1 MLKKKQI
8 TSHLTVRVVSLD
20 SRTALPICLQVFY
33 AIPCVSPKMIS
44 PSFRRRQTH
53 TDTLTDTLSVRASVA
68 PFPCKTRLGG
78 ALLLRLG
85 DATLLESVLEPPGQ
99 GLDVPAAAS
108 AGSPTALSLGGPV
121 VCVSAQQSAYAYRFT
136 CRHLCTHC
144 ALHSCV
150 CYDTTRCMYLRVV
163 YDTTRCM
170 YLRVVYRDYRLHL
183 HNTLAGTNM
192 TQKCLHIKKI

>member
-1 MLKKKQI
+1 
-8 TSHLTVRVVSLD
+8 
-20 SRTALPICLQVFY
+20 
-33 AIPCVSPKMIS
+33 MIS

-121 VCVSAQQSAYAYRFT
+121 VSAHVLGRISAGSTRRLLEVVGAFATTTAQRV
-136 CRHLCTHC
+136 RLVV
-144 ALHSCV
+144 ALTEACS
-150 CYDTTRCMYLRVV
+150 
-163 YDTTRCM
+163 
-170 YLRVVYRDYRLHL
+170 
-183 HNTLAGTNM
+183 TLAYNLQALTNVSLILLRTHNSNPHLYQITAPPAHM
-192 TQKCLHIKKI
+192 CS